1 MEPRPRYRGGEAFV
15 RGLVEAVP
23 GAFEGKDLRAEY
35 GYGLDYGS
43 FEDNGLPSDGWLSTI
58 ALCDA
63 VAWLGM
69 NAIVADASTETSV
82 LLPGG
87 EALLRG
93 LFDYIEQVLVE
104 GGDDPYLHWIDSE
117 LFDGAPWTE
126 SVIELLGP
134 HTVRALRAAQES
146 RGRYGIRG
154 VGRWD

>member
-82 LLPGG
+82 VLPGG

-104 GGDDPYLHWIDSE
+104 GAMIRTCTGSIVSSSTGRH
-117 LFDGAPWTE
+117 GR
-126 SVIELLGP
+126 
-134 HTVRALRAAQES
+134 RASSSCWGLARS
-146 RGRYGIRG
+146 GS
-154 VGRWD
+154 